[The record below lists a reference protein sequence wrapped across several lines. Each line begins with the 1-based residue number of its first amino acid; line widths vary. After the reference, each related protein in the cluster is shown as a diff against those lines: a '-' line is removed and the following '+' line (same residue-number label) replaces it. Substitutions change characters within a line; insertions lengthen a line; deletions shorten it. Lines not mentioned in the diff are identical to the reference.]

1 MDQAPPTKRIG
12 TGMFILAWL
21 VAILLLV
28 GFFSG
33 VLEKQENPNQ
43 KPVTREG
50 LSGKKEVILQ
60 ANRQHHYLVNGQI
73 NGQQVVFLLDTG
85 ATHVAIPA
93 KLAKKLDLIKGQ
105 RQTVITASGRSIA
118 YQTTINSLRI
128 GDILLQDIHASINPD
143 MPGEVILLGMSA
155 LRELEF
161 TQTGD
166 ALILRQ

>member
-1 MDQAPPTKRIG
+1 MNQIPPTKRMG

-33 VLEKQENPNQ
+33 ILEKQENPNQ
-43 KPVTREG
+43 KPITREG
-50 LSGKKEVILQ
+50 FAGQKEVVLQ
-60 ANRQHHYLVNGQI
+60 PNRQHHYLVNGRI

-93 KLAKKLDLIKGQ
+93 KVAKKLSLVKGRSQ
-105 RQTVITASGRSIA
+105 IVITASGRSTA
-118 YQTTINSLRI
+118 YQTNIHSLQI
-128 GDILLQDIHASINPD
+128 GNILLRDIHASINPD